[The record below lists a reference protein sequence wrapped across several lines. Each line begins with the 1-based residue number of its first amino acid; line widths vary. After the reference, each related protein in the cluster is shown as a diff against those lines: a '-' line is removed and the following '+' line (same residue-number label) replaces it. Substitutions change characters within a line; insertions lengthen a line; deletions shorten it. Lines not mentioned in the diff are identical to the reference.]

1 METSSE
7 SIVIRLNKKK
17 IMLLFIGSIG
27 FVALSCWIWKKADNQ
42 THYEP
47 LEMKIVAVAGAVFFG
62 IAAIFGF
69 YKLFDK
75 KPGIVMDAI
84 GIHDNSS
91 TIGSRVIK
99 WNNITGLSIYQI
111 QKTKLLILSVNNAE
125 ELMQRESKFKRWLMS
140 MNYKKYGTPI
150 VISAVSLNSTFDE
163 LVQAISGMFEKYKSK

>member
-69 YKLFDK
+69 YKLGLLF
-75 KPGIVMDAI
+75 
-84 GIHDNSS
+84 S
-91 TIGSRVIK
+91 
-99 WNNITGLSIYQI
+99 NISYP
-111 QKTKLLILSVNNAE
+111 
-125 ELMQRESKFKRWLMS
+125 F
-140 MNYKKYGTPI
+140 
-150 VISAVSLNSTFDE
+150 
-163 LVQAISGMFEKYKSK
+163 